1 MGWDGMAGY
10 GMGWHGMG
18 VGMGVGVAFIRNGS
32 LVGLDWIGLD
42 WIGLDW
48 IGLVGMVGEGFGVE
62 FGLRL
67 GSRGGLIELSAAE
80 YEWMWRDRVVREG
93 RYRE

>member
-1 MGWDGMAGY
+1 MGWDGMAWQ
-10 GMGWHGMG
+10 GM
-18 VGMGVGVAFIRNGS
+18 GMGVGVAFVWNGS
-32 LVGLDWIGLD
+32 LVWLGWIGLD
-42 WIGLDW
+42 RWGWWGRDLGLRD
-48 IGLVGMVGEGFGVE
+48 GVE